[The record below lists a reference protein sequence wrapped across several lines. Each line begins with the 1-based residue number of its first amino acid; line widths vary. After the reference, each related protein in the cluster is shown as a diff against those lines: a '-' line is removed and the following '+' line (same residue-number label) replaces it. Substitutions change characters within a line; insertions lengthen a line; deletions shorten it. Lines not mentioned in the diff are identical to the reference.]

1 MTELTGMTPQE
12 LSDWCKA
19 QGMPAFRGKQIF
31 RWIHQGAD
39 FDAMTNLPA
48 AMRAQLK
55 EIAVAQPVSII
66 DERKSQIDDTVK
78 FLFGLKDGNCVEG
91 VLMHYHHGY
100 TLCISTQVGCRMGC
114 KFCASTLEGCVRS
127 LTAGEMLGEVLAAN
141 RYLDGKD
148 RVHNIVLMGSGEPLD
163 NYDSVC
169 RFLRLL
175 REEDG
180 VNIGLR
186 NVSLS
191 TCGLVPKM
199 YQFAEE
205 NLPVT
210 LSVSLHAPNDEIRRQ
225 TMPVANAY
233 PMDELLAACRNY
245 IDKTGRR
252 VIFEYALVGGVN
264 CEEKHAIELASRLRG
279 MQCHVNLIPLNAVEE
294 RHLKG
299 VNEQTVQRFLH
310 KLEELHIS
318 ATRRREMGDDIEGAC
333 GQLRRK
339 TLTTLHGPAGRRSM
353 SRKIRFSKESQS
365 SLNDFFVH
373 RSPEQPKSKA
383 EENLPAGILSA
394 FRTDVGKVRANNQD
408 APIVSEKLR
417 LYGVA
422 DGMGGH
428 KGGEVASTSARDDLL
443 RELEGKTPSVA
454 ALSGAIEEVNRQ
466 IYHQQEHDDALTG
479 MGTTLSVLWMS
490 DNFVYIGHVGDSR
503 VYLLRDGEFKQ
514 MTLDHSLVEQL
525 VREGVLTEEEAQNHP
540 MRNIITRAIGTDES
554 VEVDVVVE
562 ERRKGDL
569 WLACSD
575 GLHGLVDDRQMRD
588 ALRQYAPEKA
598 ADVLLK
604 AALDAGGRD
613 NVTLVIVHDGEETA

>member
-1 MTELTGMTPQE
+1 
-12 LSDWCKA
+12 
-19 QGMPAFRGKQIF
+19 
-31 RWIHQGAD
+31 
-39 FDAMTNLPA
+39 
-48 AMRAQLK
+48 
-55 EIAVAQPVSII
+55 
-66 DERKSQIDDTVK
+66 
-78 FLFGLKDGNCVEG
+78 
-91 VLMHYHHGY
+91 
-100 TLCISTQVGCRMGC
+100 
-114 KFCASTLEGCVRS
+114 
-127 LTAGEMLGEVLAAN
+127 
-141 RYLDGKD
+141 
-148 RVHNIVLMGSGEPLD
+148 
-163 NYDSVC
+163 
-169 RFLRLL
+169 
-175 REEDG
+175 
-180 VNIGLR
+180 
-186 NVSLS
+186 
-191 TCGLVPKM
+191 
-199 YQFAEE
+199 
-205 NLPVT
+205 
-210 LSVSLHAPNDEIRRQ
+210 
-225 TMPVANAY
+225 
-233 PMDELLAACRNY
+233 
-245 IDKTGRR
+245 
-252 VIFEYALVGGVN
+252 
-264 CEEKHAIELASRLRG
+264 
-279 MQCHVNLIPLNAVEE
+279 
-294 RHLKG
+294 
-299 VNEQTVQRFLH
+299 
-310 KLEELHIS
+310 
-318 ATRRREMGDDIEGAC
+318 
-333 GQLRRK
+333 
-339 TLTTLHGPAGRRSM
+339 M

-454 ALSGAIEEVNRQ
+454 TLSGAIEEVNRQ

-588 ALRQYAPEKA
+588 ALRKYAPEKA

-613 NVTLVIVHDGEETA
+613 NVTLVIVHDGEEPA

>member
-66 DERKSQIDDTVK
+66 DERKSQMDDTVK

-210 LSVSLHAPNDEIRRQ
+210 LSVSLH
-225 TMPVANAY
+225 
-233 PMDELLAACRNY
+233 
-245 IDKTGRR
+245 
-252 VIFEYALVGGVN
+252 
-264 CEEKHAIELASRLRG
+264 
-279 MQCHVNLIPLNAVEE
+279 E

-339 TLTTLHGPAGRRSM
+339 TLTTLHDPQG
-353 SRKIRFSKESQS
+353 
-365 SLNDFFVH
+365 
-373 RSPEQPKSKA
+373 
-383 EENLPAGILSA
+383 
-394 FRTDVGKVRANNQD
+394 
-408 APIVSEKLR
+408 
-417 LYGVA
+417 
-422 DGMGGH
+422 
-428 KGGEVASTSARDDLL
+428 
-443 RELEGKTPSVA
+443 
-454 ALSGAIEEVNRQ
+454 
-466 IYHQQEHDDALTG
+466 
-479 MGTTLSVLWMS
+479 
-490 DNFVYIGHVGDSR
+490 
-503 VYLLRDGEFKQ
+503 
-514 MTLDHSLVEQL
+514 
-525 VREGVLTEEEAQNHP
+525 EEA
-540 MRNIITRAIGTDES
+540 
-554 VEVDVVVE
+554 
-562 ERRKGDL
+562 
-569 WLACSD
+569 
-575 GLHGLVDDRQMRD
+575 
-588 ALRQYAPEKA
+588 
-598 ADVLLK
+598 
-604 AALDAGGRD
+604 
-613 NVTLVIVHDGEETA
+613 